1 MHWDLFC
8 RVVDNYGD
16 IGVCWRLAADL
27 AARGENVRLWVNDA
41 GALAWMAPR
50 GATGVEVRAW
60 PADDDAHVEP
70 HEVVIEAF
78 GCHLPTGFLTRM
90 GAKRPAPTWVNLE
103 YLSAESYVERSHG
116 LPSPQASG
124 PAQGLDKWFFYPGFT
139 ENTGGL
145 LREPDLVQRQT
156 AFDAGAWLRAHGIP
170 AAVGERRVSLFC
182 YANPALP
189 TLLDALAGAPTLL
202 LVTPGIAARQVVTLL
217 GTSVSQGALRVH
229 YLPSLTQVDYDQL
242 LWSCDLNL
250 VRGEDSFVRA
260 QWAGKPFLWQIYP
273 QEDAAHMA
281 KLEAFNRRFLASA
294 TAELRDAVG
303 RAALDWNGIRAD
315 GTVSTAPHGFRLPPP
330 ALWEAWR
337 AHCRAWRDHLAAL
350 PDLASS
356 LRAFVEK
363 RR

>member
-139 ENTGGL
+139 EKTGGL
-145 LREPDLVQRQT
+145 LRERDLVQRQT
-156 AFDAGAWLRAHGIP
+156 AFDAGASRARVEAASALQAGIP
-170 AAVGERRVSLFC
+170 ASR
-182 YANPALP
+182 P
-189 TLLDALAGAPTLL
+189 TPDPRQSRSEASRESHGAAAIDAM
-202 LVTPGIAARQVVTLL
+202 AASVV
-217 GTSVSQGALRVH
+217 
-229 YLPSLTQVDYDQL
+229 
-242 LWSCDLNL
+242 
-250 VRGEDSFVRA
+250 
-260 QWAGKPFLWQIYP
+260 
-273 QEDAAHMA
+273 
-281 KLEAFNRRFLASA
+281 
-294 TAELRDAVG
+294 
-303 RAALDWNGIRAD
+303 
-315 GTVSTAPHGFRLPPP
+315 PP
-330 ALWEAWR
+330 ATM
-337 AHCRAWRDHLAAL
+337 
-350 PDLASS
+350 
-356 LRAFVEK
+356 
-363 RR
+363 